1 MDFVNFRQVE
11 LPDLLNNHFDLV
23 IAASGY
29 ETRSIS
35 FFNDNQLNAAKKVA
49 FAFCEK
55 SLETTRKYN
64 DKAFIE
70 KGFDLIQA
78 SGEDHNVI
86 LNFLKLEL
94 RKIQKEKINILI
106 DYSSMTRK
114 WYAAIIHF
122 LVAEQLE
129 CNKLHA
135 YFTYTPAQINLTRK
149 DSSILYA
156 ESVLPVPSF
165 RHNNL
170 PLTLII
176 GIGINSDKATH
187 LIKKLNPD
195 HLVLLYAD
203 PGFERSFVETV
214 LKNNHKLIES
224 VEIRHIVNYPAHD
237 IEKTYQILKDIC
249 FELRAKHNIIIAHL
263 GPKVLSFSS
272 ILLNISYPYVDIWKV
287 QSKEGK
293 SALDR
298 IPIAKPVN
306 VVVNFTHDDE

>member
-1 MDFVNFRQVE
+1 MDFVNFQQVE
-11 LPDLLNNHFDLV
+11 LQDLLTNHFDLL

-35 FFNDNQLNAAKKVA
+35 FFNENELHADKKVA

-55 SLETTRKYN
+55 SLENTRKFN

-70 KGFDLIQA
+70 KGFELIQA
-78 SGEDHNVI
+78 SGEDQNAI
-86 LNFLKLEL
+86 LDFLKIEL
-94 RKIQKEKINILI
+94 KKIQKEKINILI

-122 LVAEQLE
+122 IISENLS
-129 CNKLHA
+129 CNKLQA
-135 YFTYTPAQINLTRK
+135 FFTYTPAQINFSKK
-149 DSSILYA
+149 DNPVLSA
-156 ESVLPVPSF
+156 ESVLPVPGF
-165 RHNNL
+165 RNKSL

-176 GIGINSDKATH
+176 GLGVSSEKATY

-203 PGFERSFVETV
+203 PGFEKSFVETV
-214 LKNNHKLIES
+214 LKNNHKLTETI
-224 VEIRHIVNYPAHD
+224 EIRHIINYPAHD

-249 FELRAKHNIIIAHL
+249 LELRAKHNIIIAPL
-263 GPKVLSFSS
+263 GPKVLSLSS
-272 ILLNISYPYVDIWKV
+272 ILLTILYPYIDVWKV
-287 QSKEGK
+287 HTKEGR

-298 IPIAKPVN
+298 IPIAKPIN
-306 VVVNFTHDDE
+306 VVVNFTQEED